1 MKENKKM
8 WMELCEQAADEQDP
22 KKLAVLILQINFI
35 LEVKELRLKGKL
47 TIAQPPVEADS
58 VETGTGHWRLF

>member
-22 KKLAVLILQINFI
+22 KKLAVLILQINFM
-35 LEVKELRLKGKL
+35 LEAKELRLSGK
-47 TIAQPPVEADS
+47 IPPTPPTVEK
-58 VETGTGHWRLF
+58 

>member
-1 MKENKKM
+1 MQENKKK

-35 LEVKELRLKGKL
+35 LEAKELRLTGKVRPVDPPSQAISL
-47 TIAQPPVEADS
+47 T
-58 VETGTGHWRLF
+58 

>member
-1 MKENKKM
+1 MQENKKK

-35 LEVKELRLKGKL
+35 LEAKELRLKGDVAMPP
-47 TIAQPPVEADS
+47 TVEDDIALLDI
-58 VETGTGHWRLF
+58 